1 MEYSK
6 HSIFFEI
13 DCCSLQY
20 KKNFYITFLF
30 YLNVNYIFRLKF
42 VSYLHQ
48 QILYYDLCVSK
59 NNNTVRCCST
69 IWKVTVLISGK
80 FSVQ

>member
-1 MEYSK
+1 MLQFSCYLQAYMEIIIWNMYSK

-48 QILYYDLCVSK
+48 QILYYDLCVCK
-59 NNNTVRCCST
+59 Q
-69 IWKVTVLISGK
+69 K
-80 FSVQ
+80 